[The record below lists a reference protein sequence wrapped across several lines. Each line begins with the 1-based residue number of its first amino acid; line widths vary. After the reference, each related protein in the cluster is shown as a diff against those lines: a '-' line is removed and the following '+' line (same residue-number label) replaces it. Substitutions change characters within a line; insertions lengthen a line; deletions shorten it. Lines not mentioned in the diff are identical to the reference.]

1 MRATVAKQMADDY
14 AGLARSRLKRSLLD
28 VLSDRYDFAV
38 PEGMVD
44 SEFEAIWK
52 RVEEDREKNE
62 ADPSDVGRNDD
73 ELRVEYRTIAQRRV
87 RLGLLLS
94 EVGQINNVTVEQD
107 EIGRAVMERARGFPG
122 QEEMVVNFYREN
134 PEAMAELRAPLFE
147 EKVVDLILEKTKVT
161 EQPISIEELLRDPD
175 AEAAEDT
182 AKKKQKPAAK
192 KKAAPKKAP
201 AKKAA
206 ATKPAAKKKPAKKK
220 AD

>member
-1 MRATVAKQMADDY
+1 
-14 AGLARSRLKRSLLD
+14 
-28 VLSDRYDFAV
+28 
-38 PEGMVD
+38 
-44 SEFEAIWK
+44 
-52 RVEEDREKNE
+52 
-62 ADPSDVGRNDD
+62 
-73 ELRVEYRTIAQRRV
+73 
-87 RLGLLLS
+87 
-94 EVGQINNVTVEQD
+94 
-107 EIGRAVMERARGFPG
+107 
-122 QEEMVVNFYREN
+122 MVVNFYREN